1 MCVFF
6 LLPKFL
12 TTELHASPSQVGLV
26 NAVNGL
32 AAALAVPILALTID
46 RGSPRGLIQV
56 GAGVLA
62 LSALGYVW
70 VTRVGPLILILRI
83 AQGFAWA
90 FLFTAGMVMAT
101 ALSPKARMAQA
112 IGYYGSANL
121 VMNAVAPAVAETVA
135 EHVGWKIVF
144 VVAAATGALG
154 FALARRLPAGERVK
168 HERAAPKMWTL
179 LRRPSS
185 LWMMTIVVIWGS
197 SFGAM
202 FTFHQPF
209 ALGLGIRYVRG
220 FFIAYTAAAILSRVA
235 TGSLA
240 DRIGRH
246 RVSVASLTLY
256 AAVVFGMQE
265 LRPGWLE
272 WYGAIFGLAHGLFF
286 PAYGALILERA
297 PAAEHGK
304 LMTLWNGAFS
314 AGFAVSAALFGLV
327 AEWSGYRQVFSI
339 AGLSTLLAVV
349 MLIFDPSRMLL
360 EPRRENLRANHP

>member
-32 AAALAVPILALTID
+32 AAVLAVPILALTID

-56 GAGVLA
+56 GALTLGV
-62 LSALGYVW
+62 SALGYLW
-70 VTRVGPLILILRI
+70 VSSVGPLILMLRI
-83 AQGFAWA
+83 AQGLAWGL
-90 FLFTAGMVMAT
+90 LFTAGMVMT
-101 ALSPKARMAQA
+101 SSLSSKTRLAQA
-112 IGYYGSANL
+112 IGYYGAANL
-121 VMNAVAPAVAETVA
+121 VMNAIAPAVAETLADV
-135 EHVGWKIVF
+135 VGWKIVF
-144 VVAAATGALG
+144 VMAAVAGTLG
-154 FALARRLPAGERVK
+154 FALACRLPAAETVK
-168 HERAAPKMWTL
+168 STGAPNMWTL

-185 LWMMTIVVIWGS
+185 LWMITIVVIWGS

-209 ALGLGIRYVRG
+209 ALAVGMRYVRG
-220 FFIAYTAAAILSRVA
+220 FFIAYSAAALFARIG
-235 TGSLA
+235 TGGLA

-256 AAVVFGMQE
+256 AAVVFAMQE

-272 WYGAIFGLAHGLFF
+272 VFGALFGLAHGLFF
-286 PAYGALILERA
+286 PAYSALVLERA
-297 PAAEHGK
+297 PTSEHGK

-314 AGFAVSAALFGLV
+314 AGFAVSAGLFGV
-327 AEWSGYRQVFSI
+327 IAEWSGYRQVFSI
-339 AGLSTLLAVV
+339 AGLSTLVAVV
-349 MLIFDPSRMLL
+349 MLIFEPSRMLL
-360 EPRRENLRANHP
+360 GSGGGDLRAKQS